1 MPEWWVNLFL
11 VLEMKIDV
19 VQLEI
24 KKAYEIELEL
34 NKGEIHSAFDASHL
48 FCKTIGNLNV
58 EHVAMITLDNA
69 DNVVNFFTISIGG
82 INSVKVSLA
91 QMFRV
96 ALLSNTSKIIIAH
109 NHPSGVLQIT
119 SKDIEMTRKIAFF
132 AKNFDIELMDS
143 MVVTGADFISIR
155 AHCEELSD
163 EQRCS
168 D

>member
-1 MPEWWVNLFL
+1 M
-11 VLEMKIDV
+11 LEMKIDV

-34 NKGEIHSAFDASHL
+34 DKEEIHSALDASRL
-48 FCKTIGNLNV
+48 FCKTIGSLNV

-69 DNVVNFFTISIGG
+69 DNAINFFIVSIGG
-82 INSVKVSLA
+82 IDFVKVSLA

-96 ALLSNTSKIIIAH
+96 ALLSNASKIIIAH

-143 MVVTGADFISIR
+143 MVVTGTDYISIR